1 MQPTIA
7 LCGEGVGRVVF
18 STSEHLTAAF
28 GSQTEVS
35 ACKIMHNHKS
45 SEKLTPAAEELCSRA
60 FGIGASI
67 PLGSLADQ
75 YQEPAR

>member
-28 GSQTEVS
+28 GSQTES
-35 ACKIMHNHKS
+35 ACKIMHKS
-45 SEKLTPAAEELCSRA
+45 SEKLTSAAEELCSRA